1 MKRIKKSRRNFESGQ
16 VALVVI
22 LISAITLM
30 LGLSASRR
38 STIDVSVGHDE
49 ELSAK
54 AFAAAESGLEY
65 VLSELSAG
73 EDIDFSDPYFWPSS
87 GLSIAG
93 TMAEVDLSEMGR
105 ETSFY
110 TQDTYAP
117 GEVVYFWL
125 RNPTDYTQAYPRA
138 PIDICWETGKNLAV
152 VVHLFYVDA
161 GGSYGVT
168 RYAVDED
175 GGRVLLNEFSAPAG
189 ANCPA
194 DFVGTRVDMAGVPA
208 DDQPVLIALMPLY
221 GSSRWG
227 VASTG
232 GDLLPAQGYEITS
245 VGTAANVKRA
255 LQMSY
260 GWPVPPFYFVD
271 GVFSGGG
278 IN

>member
-1 MKRIKKSRRNFESGQ
+1 MKRINKLRRNFESGQ
-16 VALVVI
+16 IALVVI

-38 STIDVSVGHDE
+38 STIDVSIGHDE

-54 AFAAAESGLEY
+54 AFVAAESGLEY

-73 EDIDFSDPYFWPSS
+73 DDVDFVDPYFWPSGGGS
-87 GLSIAG
+87 SSAG
-93 TMAEVDLSEMGR
+93 TRAEVDLSEIGR
-105 ETSFY
+105 DTSFY

-125 RNPTDYTQAYPRA
+125 RNPTDYTQYYPRDD
-138 PIDICWETGKNLAV
+138 IDICWQTGGGRSV
-152 VVHLFYVDA
+152 VVHLFYVD
-161 GGSYGVT
+161 GSSYGVT

-175 GGRVLLNEFSAPAG
+175 GGRRAVGNFSEPAG
-189 ANCPA
+189 ADKCQSG
-194 DFVGTRVDMAGVPA
+194 FTGTRVDVSTG
-208 DDQPVLIALMPLY
+208 DQAVLMALMPLY
-221 GSSRWG
+221 KSSRWG
-227 VASTG
+227 VASTDG
-232 GDLLPAQGYEITS
+232 SDLPAQGYEIKS
-245 VGTAANVKRA
+245 VGIAANVKRA
-255 LQMSY
+255 LQMNY